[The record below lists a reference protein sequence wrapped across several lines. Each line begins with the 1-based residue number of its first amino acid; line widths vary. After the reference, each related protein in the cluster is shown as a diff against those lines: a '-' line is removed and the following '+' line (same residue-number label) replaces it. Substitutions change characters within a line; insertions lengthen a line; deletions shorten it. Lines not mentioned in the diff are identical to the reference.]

1 MKSSTVAH
9 RRRDRRLG
17 VSRAYAAYVEFDH
30 PQPNGYS
37 WRLTLLDI
45 SVAGVSFALAEDL
58 DGIEV
63 GSAIADAC
71 VRLEEHEFRGDL
83 VVMRV
88 TPVPELPT
96 VCGAL
101 VYPADEDELEKLK
114 NAIAWIEAAQT
125 N

>member
-1 MKSSTVAH
+1 MSSTVAH

-17 VSRAYAAYVEFDH
+17 VSRAYAAYIEFDY
-30 PQPNGYS
+30 PQPHGHR

-45 SVAGVSFALAEDL
+45 SVAGLSFALAEDL

-63 GSAIADAC
+63 GSTISNVA
-71 VRLEEHEFRGDL
+71 VRVEDHEFRGDL

-88 TPVPELPT
+88 TPVAELPT

-101 VYPADEDELEKLK
+101 IYPATEEELEKLK
-114 NAIAWIEAAQT
+114 NAIAWIEAART